1 MDVMLEKAVKVA
13 NFMATLTNQRKLAF
27 EEFKQSTIYYNNGAS
42 FTITPSFISY
52 INTLVSRGLESAV
65 VIDDNNVPAAV
76 DNLKEFLDKI
86 VIIYFEAANKYAS
99 KYNELK
105 TKRKVEDLINV

>member
-1 MDVMLEKAVKVA
+1 MDDSLEKAVKVA

-42 FTITPSFISY
+42 FTVTPALISFVG
-52 INTLVSRGLESAV
+52 TLVNRNLESSV
-65 VIDDNNVPAAV
+65 LIDDNNIPTSV
-76 DNLKEFLDKI
+76 DDLKEFLDNI
-86 VIIYFEAANKYAS
+86 IIIYFEAANKYAL